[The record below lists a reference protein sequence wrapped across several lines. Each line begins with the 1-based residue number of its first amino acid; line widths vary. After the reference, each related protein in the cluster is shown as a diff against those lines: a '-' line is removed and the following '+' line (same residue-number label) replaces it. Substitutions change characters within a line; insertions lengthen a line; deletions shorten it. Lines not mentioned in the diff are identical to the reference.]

1 MTGRRLSLLKPTGHL
16 TLGNYLGALRPMVTA
31 QNEALADGQCF
42 YGVCDLHAMTV
53 AHDPARLRALT
64 TELATLLLAVGLDRS
79 TLFVQSRVPA
89 HTELAYLLECT
100 AYTGELN
107 RMIQFK
113 EKGRGVDATRVSL
126 YTYPVLMAAD
136 ILLYRPEQVPV
147 GDDQRQHLELTRDL
161 ALRFNRTYGPVFTVP
176 EISTP
181 PAGAR
186 VMSLSDP
193 TSKMGKSDDD
203 DAGNLY
209 LLDPPDVIRRKVA
222 RAVTDSDTGR
232 RRRARRSR
240 GQARR
245 DQPAGDPGRVR
256 RLRRRTRDLRRPE
269 GRRHRRRG
277 GRAGAAAAQVRR
289 ARRRQRPRLGRVRRR
304 RGPLPRG
311 DGPGARGSSR
321 RCRPAREELA
331 GDAREASVVRTL
343 RRARA
348 SGRVRPPSP
357 PGTPPA
363 PCGSRAHAGRRRWC
377 RQAR

>member
-1 MTGRRLSLLKPTGHL
+1 MTTYAGRRLSLLKPTGHL
-16 TLGNYLGALRPMVTA
+16 TLGNYLGALRPMVS
-31 QNEALADGQCF
+31 ALDDAATEGLCF

-53 AHDPARLRALT
+53 AHNPARLRELT

-136 ILLYRPEQVPV
+136 ILLYRPDQVPV

-203 DAGNLY
+203 VAGNLY
-209 LLDPPDVIRRKVA
+209 LLDPPDVIRRKIA
-222 RAVTDSDTGR
+222 RAVTDSDTGPDAV
-232 RRRARRSR
+232 RADRAAKPGVTNLLEILVACGGSAD
-240 GQARR
+240 GVATYGALK
-245 DQPAGDPGRVR
+245 AG
-256 RLRRRTRDLRRPE
+256 
-269 GRRHRRRG
+269 RHRRRG
-277 GRAGAAAAQVRR
+277 GRARAAATGVRR
-289 ARRRQRPRLGRVRRR
+289 ARRRPRPRLGCVRRR
-304 RGPLPRG
+304 GGPLPRG
-311 DGPGARGSSR
+311 DRPGARGGP
-321 RCRPAREELA
+321 CCDGPAVTGGL
-331 GDAREASVVRTL
+331 D
-343 RRARA
+343 
-348 SGRVRPPSP
+348 
-357 PGTPPA
+357 
-363 PCGSRAHAGRRRWC
+363 
-377 RQAR
+377 